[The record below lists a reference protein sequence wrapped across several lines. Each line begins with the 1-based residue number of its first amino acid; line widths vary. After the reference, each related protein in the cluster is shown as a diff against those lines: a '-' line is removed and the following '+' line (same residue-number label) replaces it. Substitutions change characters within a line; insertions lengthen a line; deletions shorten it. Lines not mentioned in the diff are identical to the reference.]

1 MDWQSLHHV
10 CLPEG
15 VLSTSSTHKCL
26 LTPLQDA
33 DATRVSHQPKLPRPK
48 ASVSDVLKT
57 SRRKSIFQLFLLFFL
72 PYTSQMYRQMSEQTH
87 FTVVLQLSK
96 KQASSKTL
104 YMQSLNSKIR
114 LSGSLLQGRFQSPLF
129 CEWKDIRNKE
139 VEKLPRSAYSSRSGL
154 SLFFTGGLGDNTQS
168 QQNINAPTTLIPLS

>member
-1 MDWQSLHHV
+1 M
-10 CLPEG
+10 
-15 VLSTSSTHKCL
+15 
-26 LTPLQDA
+26 
-33 DATRVSHQPKLPRPK
+33 
-48 ASVSDVLKT
+48 
-57 SRRKSIFQLFLLFFL
+57 
-72 PYTSQMYRQMSEQTH
+72 
-87 FTVVLQLSK
+87 
-96 KQASSKTL
+96 L

-154 SLFFTGGLGDNTQS
+154 SLFFTAGLGDNTQS